1 MSRAARIVGIASS
14 LVMAVTLTGI
24 APAGAASATITSI
37 AAVTEHAGCSRMSN
51 ATVKCAGL
59 NESGELGDGNTA
71 TSVAPVN
78 VVNTAGSGPLTGVA
92 QVSTGNFYACAR
104 LESGEVDCW
113 GDNSY
118 GQLGDGRVSSTPTVI
133 PVTVLNSTG
142 TGPLTG
148 VAQIAT
154 GKYATCARLNSGGV
168 DCWGH
173 NGYYE
178 LGNGTNIQ
186 HLLPTPVLNGAGHG
200 PITGQINISVSQ
212 YDACSVQS
220 DGSVRCW
227 GLNQYG
233 VLGIASATSF
243 EPLPTRVKAVSGT
256 GFLANVTNVV
266 TAPAHTCAL
275 LKNGTVDCW
284 GLNAFGELGDGTTTT
299 RMRPVVVKGVSG
311 GGPLVHVTQVTV
323 GGGSG
328 GDHTCAKLAAL
339 TALCWGENTFGQLGN
354 GGTANSLR
362 PSIVRANV
370 HNTPLTEVTSI
381 VAGPIATCATIAGG
395 SARCW
400 GFNQGGQFGNG
411 SAHNATRPVPS
422 TP

>member
-1 MSRAARIVGIASS
+1 MSRAARIVGIAS
-14 LVMAVTLTGI
+14 LLMMATALTGI
-24 APAGAASATITSI
+24 APAGAATQTVTSI
-37 AAVTEHAGCSRMSN
+37 AAITEHAGCSRMSD

-59 NESGELGDGNTA
+59 NEAGQLGNGSTTNSTVPVTVKNTSGT
-71 TSVAPVN
+71 
-78 VVNTAGSGPLTGVA
+78 GSLTGVS
-92 QVSTGNFYACAR
+92 QVATGNFFACAR
-104 LESGEVDCW
+104 LANGTVDCW

-118 GQLGDGRVSSTPTVI
+118 GQLGNGTATTNPTVL
-133 PVTVLNSTG
+133 PVTVKNVAG

-200 PITGQINISVSQ
+200 PLTGQINISVSQ

-220 DGSVRCW
+220 DGSLRCW
-227 GLNQYG
+227 GVNQYG
-233 VLGIASATSF
+233 ILGNGTTKFA
-243 EPLPTRVKAVSGT
+243 PLPSRVKAPTGT
-256 GFLANVTNVV
+256 GFLAKVKNVV

-275 LKNGTVDCW
+275 LTTGSMDCW
-284 GLNAFGELGDGTTTT
+284 GLNAFGQLGDGTVTT
-299 RMRPVVVKGVSG
+299 RLRPVVVKNVPGTAA
-311 GGPLVHVTQVTV
+311 LVHITQITV

-328 GDHTCAKLAAL
+328 GDHTCALLVAK
-339 TALCWGENTFGQLGN
+339 TTLCWGENFFGQLGD
-354 GGTANSLR
+354 GTKVNRHR
-362 PSIVRANV
+362 PVIVRAN
-370 HNTPLTEVTSI
+370 TAGSPLTGVTSI
-381 VAGPIATCATIAGG
+381 IAGPVATCAVVTGG
-395 SARCW
+395 HAKCW

-411 SAHNATRPVPS
+411 NAHNATRPVS
-422 TP
+422 ATP